1 MITAWLFLSLSEHV
15 ARSICRAET
24 DFLIWMAPW
33 EIRNSTLCILLFK
46 FSYNFHWHPIV
57 ISTRL
62 YAGILS
68 VLCYSPYP
76 AVSSNYYLQAFMIL
90 RLLRTGSE
98 FLWMKRTCK
107 IFFLL
112 KKNIKWH
119 KNVSYLFN
127 TTLGSHKYSYF
138 LPFWKL
144 FFKITFS
151 DD

>member
-24 DFLIWMAPW
+24 DFLIRMAPW

-46 FSYNFHWHPIV
+46 FSYNFRWHPIV

-76 AVSSNYYLQAFMIL
+76 AVSSNYYLQAFMML

-112 KKNIKWH
+112 KKKH
-119 KNVSYLFN
+119 KMTQECFISFQYN
-127 TTLGSHKYSYF
+127 LG
-138 LPFWKL
+138 
-144 FFKITFS
+144 
-151 DD
+151 